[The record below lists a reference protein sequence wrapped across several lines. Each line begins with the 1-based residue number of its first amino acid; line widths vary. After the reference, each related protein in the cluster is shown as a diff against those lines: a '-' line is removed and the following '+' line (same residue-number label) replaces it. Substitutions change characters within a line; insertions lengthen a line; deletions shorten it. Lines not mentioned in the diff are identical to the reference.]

1 MFLIKPKTENKSFTF
16 QNFDNYFEMLKSK
29 RGLFT
34 EKEIEEI
41 KEKLN
46 TDLSD
51 FEMVEV
57 EE

>member
-1 MFLIKPKTENKSFTF
+1 MTNK
-16 QNFDNYFEMLKSK
+16 E
-29 RGLFT
+29 FT

-41 KEKLN
+41 KEKLD

-57 EE
+57 KE